1 MPGTQ
6 KVTKSSSLGSMKG
19 GPTTPLI
26 MDQDDIIALT
36 QNVKNFS
43 DALAKLKTT
52 FTEKI
57 ENGDEAKVATH
68 ERLGEVLCILKNVLQ
83 GYPALHSTDL
93 FSSAAAL
100 ITKIKGTCTCICYYS
115 TSNDVFIS
123 LQVWYRLK

>member
-57 ENGDEAKVATH
+57 GENSYFNTQALDSNVPQVKNMFKA
-68 ERLGEVLCILKNVLQ
+68 RFQLC
-83 GYPALHSTDL
+83 
-93 FSSAAAL
+93 AAL
-100 ITKIKGTCTCICYYS
+100 ATAS
-115 TSNDVFIS
+115 TQGAEN
-123 LQVWYRLK
+123 